1 MISESPIND
10 GWTGSVLEEYSS
22 GLRKDPRFHL
32 VVVSVVGIIIEA
44 HTTSHNPKFPVKST
58 LRFESK
64 LELNVSKTPR
74 PLWFPRPNFSTSSLW
89 MGFSYKLITHVSAL
103 SN

>member
-22 GLRKDPRFHL
+22 RLRKDPRFHL
-32 VVVSVVGIIIEA
+32 VVVAVVGSIIEV

-58 LRFESK
+58 LRFDFQTRVGCAKRQDLS
-64 LELNVSKTPR
+64 
-74 PLWFPRPNFSTSSLW
+74 
-89 MGFSYKLITHVSAL
+89 GFLAPTYQPPACE
-103 SN
+103 